1 MTSPSD
7 SFPDAKELSRLDD
20 PIVRKRCVKLKRRS
34 TFQLH
39 LQGVM
44 ILCFLLGLMLLSRSQ
59 FGSRS
64 RSGRHY
70 PPAPALRPYGQA
82 ALGLGL
88 AALACYLATQNYYL
102 LDPLEHRLYHG
113 FRFLWWRRRRILFRQ
128 AEILCLTT
136 EARMFRSRYGSYWC
150 YRLNV
155 VGIGGSREPLS
166 DWRRHALEE
175 CNAKARQLAA
185 QLECPSEAAPPE
197 SIVAVEIKAG
207 RPTLQFSPAPTA
219 RWFES
224 ARFGI
229 YAILGMLLYLV
240 ILAIVVR

>member
-7 SFPDAKELSRLDD
+7 SFSDAKELSRLDD

-34 TFQLH
+34 NFQLH

-44 ILCFLLGLMLLSRSQ
+44 ILCFLLGLMLMSRSQ

-70 PPAPALRPYGQA
+70 PPAPALRPYGLA
-82 ALGLGL
+82 ALGFGL
-88 AALACYLATQNYYL
+88 AALACYLGTQNYYL
-102 LDPLEHRLYHG
+102 LDPVEHRLYHG

-128 AEILCLTT
+128 PEILCLTT

-150 YRLNV
+150 YRLTV
-155 VGIGGSREPLS
+155 VGIGGTQEPLS
-166 DWRRHALEE
+166 DWRRAALAG
-175 CNAKARQLAA
+175 CNAKASQLAT
-185 QLECPSEAAPPE
+185 QLECHSEAAPPE
-197 SIVAVEIKAG
+197 SVASVEIKAG
-207 RPTLQFSPAPTA
+207 KPSLQFDSAPTA
-219 RWFES
+219 AWFGS

-229 YAILGMLLYLV
+229 YAILGMLLYL
-240 ILAIVVR
+240 AISVMVVR